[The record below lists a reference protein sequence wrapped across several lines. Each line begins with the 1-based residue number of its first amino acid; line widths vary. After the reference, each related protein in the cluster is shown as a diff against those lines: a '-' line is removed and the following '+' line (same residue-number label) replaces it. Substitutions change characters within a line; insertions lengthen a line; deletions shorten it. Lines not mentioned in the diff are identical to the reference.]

1 MVRYPKDYS
10 PIMEYYSQIKGGK
23 VTVSRKV
30 QRIYQKLTEDL
41 SGSTGADGTMYH
53 YSPSRANHILE
64 FAENYCRHSK
74 GKLGGQL
81 VVLELWEKAMLA
93 AMFGFIDDE
102 GRRRYREVVLI
113 VAKKNGK
120 SLISSI
126 VGLYLQVGD
135 GEPGAEVYAVATK
148 KDQAKIIWGEAKRM
162 VNKSPELRKL
172 IKPLVGEMDC
182 AVNES
187 VFKPLAS
194 DTDTLDGL
202 NVHGALMDEVH
213 QWRDGM
219 ALYNIIADGTTARE
233 QPMTLITTT
242 AGVVREDIY
251 DNKYEYAAKVIIGYD
266 DPDAGI
272 VDDHFLPFIYELD
285 AREEWED
292 ERCWPKANPGLGTI
306 KNIRQLR
313 DKKTDDLQLK
323 VERAKQNPNDLSG
336 VLCKEFNIRETS
348 GGSWLSFDDINNE
361 TLFDVAELRPR
372 YGVGGAD
379 LSSTDDLTAACVIFM
394 LPECSDIYV
403 IPMFWIPADLVE
415 RHINEDKVRYDIWID
430 KGWVRTCPGNRI
442 NPDAV
447 REWFLEVQSEYDIYL
462 NLVGYDSWSAELWVN
477 EMKRSFGDST
487 MRPVIQGKKT
497 LSNPM
502 KMLAKDLQAHKII
515 YNNNGVLK
523 WCMANTCVDE
533 DRNGNIQPI
542 KSRKPTQ
549 RIDGL
554 AALLDAYTVLQ
565 DNLNDYLS
573 VI

>member
-1 MVRYPKDYS
+1 MVKYPKDYS
-10 PIMEYYSQIKGGK
+10 PIMEYYSRIKDGK
-23 VTVSRKV
+23 VTVSKKI
-30 QRIYQKLTEDL
+30 QRIYQRLAEDL
-41 SGSTGADGTMYH
+41 SGTTGADGTVYH

-313 DKKTDDLQLK
+313 DKVRKAQQSPDLQRNL
-323 VERAKQNPNDLSG
+323 
-336 VLCKEFNIRETS
+336 LCKEFNIRETS

-361 TLFDVAELRPR
+361 TAFDVAELRPR

-394 LPECSDIYV
+394 LPDCSDIYV

>member
-1 MVRYPKDYS
+1 MVKYPEDYS
-10 PIMEYYSQIKGGK
+10 PILEYYERIKSGAE
-23 VTVSRKV
+23 VVSRKIARV
-30 QRIYQKLTEDL
+30 YRKLAEDL
-41 SGSTGADGTMYH
+41 NGSVGADGTVYH
-53 YSPSRANHILE
+53 YSHSRANHILE

-102 GRRRYREVVLI
+102 GRRKYREIILI

-120 SLISSI
+120 SLIGSI

-162 VNKSPELRKL
+162 VNKTPELRRI

-182 AVNES
+182 AANES

-213 QWRDGM
+213 QWRDGV
-219 ALYNIIADGTTARE
+219 ALYDIIADGTTARE
-233 QPMTLITTT
+233 QPMVLITST

-251 DNKYEYAAKVIIGYD
+251 DNKYEYAEKVILGYD

-285 AREEWED
+285 SREEWEK
-292 ERCWPKANPGLGTI
+292 EECWKKANPGLGTI

-313 DKKTDDLQLK
+313 DK
-323 VERAKQNPNDLSG
+323 VARAKQEPSLQRNL
-336 VLCKEFNIRETS
+336 LCKEFNIRETA
-348 GGSWLSFDDINNE
+348 GGSWLSFDDLNNE
-361 TLFDVAELRPR
+361 TLFDVRELKPR

-394 LPECSDIYV
+394 LPESPEIYV
-403 IPMFWIPADLVE
+403 IPMFWIPENSVE
-415 RHINEDKVRYDIWID
+415 RHIRTDHIRYDIWIE
-430 KGWVRTCPGNRI
+430 KGWVRTCPGNKI
-442 NPDAV
+442 NPDV
-447 REWFLEVQSEYDIYL
+447 VWEWFVEIQNEYDIYL
-462 NLVGYDSWSAELWVN
+462 FNVGYDSWSAEMWASK
-477 EMKRSFGDST
+477 MKQTFGDST

-502 KMLAKDLQAHKII
+502 KMLAKDFEAHRII
-515 YNNNGVLK
+515 YNNNGLLK
-523 WCMANTCVDE
+523 WCIANTSVDE
-533 DRNGNIQPI
+533 DKNGNIQPI
-542 KSRKPTQ
+542 KNRRPTQ

-565 DNLNDYLS
+565 DNLDDYLS

>member
-1 MVRYPKDYS
+1 
-10 PIMEYYSQIKGGK
+10 MEYYSQIKDGK

-313 DKKTDDLQLK
+313 DKVRKAQQSPDLQRNL
-323 VERAKQNPNDLSG
+323 
-336 VLCKEFNIRETS
+336 LCKEFNIRETS

-430 KGWVRTCPGNRI
+430 KCWVRTCPGNRI

>member
-10 PIMEYYSQIKGGK
+10 PIMEYYSQIKDGK

-30 QRIYQKLTEDL
+30 QRIYQKLAEDL

-313 DKKTDDLQLK
+313 DKVRKAQQSPDLQRNL
-323 VERAKQNPNDLSG
+323 
-336 VLCKEFNIRETS
+336 LCKEFNIRETS

-361 TLFDVAELRPR
+361 TTFDVTELRPR

>member
-1 MVRYPKDYS
+1 MFLVKYPEDYS
-10 PIMEYYSQIKGGK
+10 PILEYYERIKSGAE
-23 VTVSRKV
+23 VVSRKIARV
-30 QRIYQKLTEDL
+30 YRKLAEDL
-41 SGSTGADGTMYH
+41 SGSVGADGTVYH
-53 YSPSRANHILE
+53 YSHSRANHILE

-102 GRRRYREVVLI
+102 GRRKYREIILI

-120 SLISSI
+120 SLIGSI

-162 VNKSPELRKL
+162 VNKSPELRRI

-182 AVNES
+182 AANES

-213 QWRDGM
+213 QWRDGV
-219 ALYNIIADGTTARE
+219 ALYDIIADGTTARE
-233 QPMTLITTT
+233 QPMVLITST

-251 DNKYEYAAKVIIGYD
+251 DNKYEYAEKVILGYD

-285 AREEWED
+285 SREEWEN
-292 ERCWPKANPGLGTI
+292 EECWKKANPGLGTI

-313 DKKTDDLQLK
+313 DK
-323 VERAKQNPNDLSG
+323 VARAKQEPSLQRNL
-336 VLCKEFNIRETS
+336 LCKEFNIRETA
-348 GGSWLSFDDINNE
+348 GGSWLSFDDLNNE
-361 TLFDVAELRPR
+361 TLFDVRELKPR

-394 LPECSDIYV
+394 LPESPEIYV
-403 IPMFWIPADLVE
+403 IPMFWIPENSVE
-415 RHINEDKVRYDIWID
+415 RHIRTDKIRYDIWIE
-430 KGWVRTCPGNRI
+430 KGWVRTCPGNKI
-442 NPDAV
+442 NPDV
-447 REWFLEVQSEYDIYL
+447 VWEWFVEIQEEYDIYL
-462 NLVGYDSWSAELWVN
+462 NIVGYDSWSAEMWAN
-477 EMKRSFGDST
+477 KMKQTFGEKT
-487 MRPVIQGKKT
+487 MHPVIQGKKT

-502 KMLAKDLQAHKII
+502 KMLAKDFEAHRII
-515 YNNNGVLK
+515 YNNNGLLK
-523 WCMANTCVDE
+523 WCIANTSVDE
-533 DRNGNIQPI
+533 DKNGNIQPI
-542 KSRKPTQ
+542 KNRRPTQ

-565 DNLNDYLS
+565 DNLDDYLS

>member
-10 PIMEYYSQIKGGK
+10 PIMEYYSQIKDGK

-30 QRIYQKLTEDL
+30 QRIYQKLAEDL

-313 DKKTDDLQLK
+313 DKVRKAQQSPDLQRNL
-323 VERAKQNPNDLSG
+323 
-336 VLCKEFNIRETS
+336 LCKEFNIRETS

-394 LPECSDIYV
+394 LPEYSDIYV

>member
-1 MVRYPKDYS
+1 
-10 PIMEYYSQIKGGK
+10 MEYYSQIKDGK

-30 QRIYQKLTEDL
+30 QRIYQKLAEDL

-313 DKKTDDLQLK
+313 DKVRKAQQSPDLQRNL
-323 VERAKQNPNDLSG
+323 
-336 VLCKEFNIRETS
+336 LCKEFNIRETS

-361 TLFDVAELRPR
+361 TTFDVTELRPR

-403 IPMFWIPADLVE
+403 ILMFWIPADLVE

>member
-1 MVRYPKDYS
+1 MVKYPEDYS
-10 PIMEYYSQIKGGK
+10 PILEYYERIKNGDE
-23 VTVSRKV
+23 VVSRKV
-30 QRIYQKLTEDL
+30 ARVYRKLVEDL
-41 SGSTGADGTMYH
+41 NGSVGADGTVYH
-53 YSPSRANHILE
+53 YSHSRANHILE

-102 GRRRYREVVLI
+102 GRRKYREIILI

-120 SLISSI
+120 SLIGSI

-162 VNKSPELRKL
+162 VNKSPELRRI

-182 AVNES
+182 AANES

-213 QWRDGM
+213 QWRDGV
-219 ALYNIIADGTTARE
+219 ALYDIIADGTTARE
-233 QPMTLITTT
+233 QPMVLITST

-251 DNKYEYAAKVIIGYD
+251 DNKYEYAEKVILGYD

-285 AREEWED
+285 SRDEWEK
-292 ERCWPKANPGLGTI
+292 EECWKKANPGLGTI

-313 DKKTDDLQLK
+313 DK
-323 VERAKQNPNDLSG
+323 VARAKQEPSLQRNL
-336 VLCKEFNIRETS
+336 LCKEFNIRETA
-348 GGSWLSFDDINNE
+348 GGSWLSFDDLNNE
-361 TLFDVAELRPR
+361 TLFDVRELKPR

-394 LPECSDIYV
+394 LPGCSDIYV
-403 IPMFWIPADLVE
+403 IPMFWIPENSVE
-415 RHINEDKVRYDIWID
+415 RHIRTDHIRYDIWIE
-430 KGWVRTCPGNRI
+430 KGWVRTCPGNKI
-442 NPDAV
+442 NPDV
-447 REWFLEVQSEYDIYL
+447 VWEWFVEIQEEYDIYL
-462 NLVGYDSWSAELWVN
+462 NIVGYDSWSAEMWAN
-477 EMKRSFGDST
+477 KMKQTFGEKT
-487 MRPVIQGKKT
+487 MHPVIQGKKT

-502 KMLAKDLQAHKII
+502 KMLAKDFEAHRII
-515 YNNNGVLK
+515 YNNNGLLK
-523 WCMANTCVDE
+523 WCIANTSVDE
-533 DRNGNIQPI
+533 DKNGNIQPI
-542 KSRKPTQ
+542 KNRRPTQ

-565 DNLNDYLS
+565 DNLDDYLS

>member
-10 PIMEYYSQIKGGK
+10 PIMEYYNQIRDGK
-23 VTVSRKV
+23 VIVSKKI
-30 QRIYQKLTEDL
+30 QRIYQKLAEDL

-93 AMFGFIDDE
+93 AMFGFIDGE

-182 AVNES
+182 AANES

-219 ALYNIIADGTTARE
+219 ALYDIIADGTTARE

-313 DKKTDDLQLK
+313 DKVRKAQQSPDLQRNL
-323 VERAKQNPNDLSG
+323 
-336 VLCKEFNIRETS
+336 LCKEFNIRETS

-361 TLFDVAELRPR
+361 TAFDVAELRPR

-394 LPECSDIYV
+394 LPDCSDIYV

-442 NPDAV
+442 NPDVV
-447 REWFLEVQSEYDIYL
+447 REWFLEVQSKYDIYL

>member
-1 MVRYPKDYS
+1 MVKYPKNYN
-10 PIMEYYSQIKGGK
+10 PILEYYERVKSG
-23 VTVSRKV
+23 VEVVSRKIARV
-30 QRIYQKLTEDL
+30 YRKLAEDL
-41 SGSTGADGTMYH
+41 DGSVGADGTVYH
-53 YSPSRANHILE
+53 YSHSRANHILE

-102 GRRRYREVVLI
+102 GRRRYREIILI

-120 SLISSI
+120 SLIGSI

-162 VNKSPELRKL
+162 VNKSPELRRI

-182 AVNES
+182 AANES

-213 QWRDGM
+213 QWRDGV
-219 ALYNIIADGTTARE
+219 ALYDIIADGTTARE
-233 QPMTLITTT
+233 QPMVLITST

-251 DNKYEYAAKVIIGYD
+251 DNKYEYAEKVILGYD

-285 AREEWED
+285 SREEWEK
-292 ERCWPKANPGLGTI
+292 EECWKKANPGLGTI

-313 DKKTDDLQLK
+313 DK
-323 VERAKQNPNDLSG
+323 VARAKQEPSLQRNL
-336 VLCKEFNIRETS
+336 LCKEFNIRETA
-348 GGSWLSFDDINNE
+348 GGSWLSFDDLNNE
-361 TLFDVAELRPR
+361 TLFDVRELKPR

-394 LPECSDIYV
+394 LPESPDIYV
-403 IPMFWIPADLVE
+403 IPMFWIPENSVE
-415 RHINEDKVRYDIWID
+415 RHIRTDKIRYDIWIE
-430 KGWVRTCPGNRI
+430 KGWVRTCPGNKI
-442 NPDAV
+442 NPDV
-447 REWFLEVQSEYDIYL
+447 VWEWFVEVQDEYDIYL
-462 NLVGYDSWSAELWVN
+462 NIVGYDSWSAEMWAN
-477 EMKRSFGDST
+477 KMKQTFGDKT

-502 KMLAKDLQAHKII
+502 KMLAKDFEAHRII
-515 YNNNGVLK
+515 YNNNGLLK
-523 WCMANTCVDE
+523 WCIANTSVDE
-533 DRNGNIQPI
+533 DKNGNIQPI
-542 KSRKPTQ
+542 KNRRPTQ

-565 DNLNDYLS
+565 DNLDDYLS

>member
-1 MVRYPKDYS
+1 MFLVKYPEDYS
-10 PIMEYYSQIKGGK
+10 PILEYYERIKSGDE
-23 VTVSRKV
+23 VVSRKIARV
-30 QRIYQKLTEDL
+30 YRKLVEDL
-41 SGSTGADGTMYH
+41 NGSVGADGTVYH
-53 YSPSRANHILE
+53 YSHSRANHILE

-102 GRRRYREVVLI
+102 GRRRYREIILI

-120 SLISSI
+120 SLIGSI

-162 VNKSPELRKL
+162 VNKSPELRRI

-182 AVNES
+182 AANES

-213 QWRDGM
+213 QWRDGV
-219 ALYNIIADGTTARE
+219 ALYDIIADGTTARE
-233 QPMTLITTT
+233 QPMVLITST

-251 DNKYEYAAKVIIGYD
+251 DNKYEYAEKVILGYD

-285 AREEWED
+285 SRDEWEK
-292 ERCWPKANPGLGTI
+292 EECWKKANPGLGTI

-313 DKKTDDLQLK
+313 DK
-323 VERAKQNPNDLSG
+323 VARAKQEPSLQRNL
-336 VLCKEFNIRETS
+336 LCKEFNIRETA
-348 GGSWLSFDDINNE
+348 GGSWLSFDDLNNE
-361 TLFDVAELRPR
+361 TLFDVRELKPR

-394 LPECSDIYV
+394 LPGFPEIYV
-403 IPMFWIPADLVE
+403 IPMFWIPENSVE
-415 RHINEDKVRYDIWID
+415 RHIRTDKIRYDIWIE
-430 KGWVRTCPGNRI
+430 KGWVRTCPGNKI
-442 NPDAV
+442 NPDV
-447 REWFLEVQSEYDIYL
+447 VWEWFVEIQEEYDIYL
-462 NLVGYDSWSAELWVN
+462 NIVGYDSWSAEMWAN
-477 EMKRSFGDST
+477 KMKQTFGEKT
-487 MRPVIQGKKT
+487 MHPVIQGKKT

-502 KMLAKDLQAHKII
+502 KMLAKDFEAHRII
-515 YNNNGVLK
+515 YNNNGLLK
-523 WCMANTCVDE
+523 WCIANTSVDE
-533 DRNGNIQPI
+533 DKNGNIQPI
-542 KSRKPTQ
+542 KNRRATQ

-565 DNLNDYLS
+565 DNLDDYLS

>member
-1 MVRYPKDYS
+1 MVKYPEEYS
-10 PIMEYYSQIKGGK
+10 PILEYYERIKSGDE
-23 VTVSRKV
+23 VVSRKIARV
-30 QRIYQKLTEDL
+30 YRKLAEDL
-41 SGSTGADGTMYH
+41 DGSVGADGTVYH
-53 YSPSRANHILE
+53 YSHSRANHILE

-102 GRRRYREVVLI
+102 GRRRYREIILI

-120 SLISSI
+120 SLIGSI

-162 VNKSPELRKL
+162 VNKSPELRRI

-182 AVNES
+182 AANES

-213 QWRDGM
+213 QWRDGV
-219 ALYNIIADGTTARE
+219 ALYDIIADGTTARE
-233 QPMTLITTT
+233 QPMVLITST

-251 DNKYEYAAKVIIGYD
+251 DNKYEYAEKVILGYD

-285 AREEWED
+285 SRDEWEK
-292 ERCWPKANPGLGTI
+292 EECWKKANPGLGTI

-313 DKKTDDLQLK
+313 DK
-323 VERAKQNPNDLSG
+323 VARAKQEPSLQRNL
-336 VLCKEFNIRETS
+336 LCKEFNIRETA
-348 GGSWLSFDDINNE
+348 GGSWLSFDDLNNE
-361 TLFDVAELRPR
+361 TLFDVRELKPR

-394 LPECSDIYV
+394 LPGCSNIYV
-403 IPMFWIPADLVE
+403 IPMFWIPENSVE
-415 RHINEDKVRYDIWID
+415 RHIRTDHIRYDIWIE
-430 KGWVRTCPGNRI
+430 KGWVRTCPGNKI
-442 NPDAV
+442 NPDV
-447 REWFLEVQSEYDIYL
+447 VWEWFVEIQEEYDIYL
-462 NLVGYDSWSAELWVN
+462 NIVGYDSWSAEMWAN
-477 EMKRSFGDST
+477 KMKQTFGEKT
-487 MRPVIQGKKT
+487 MHPVIQGKKT

-502 KMLAKDLQAHKII
+502 KMLAKDFEAHRII
-515 YNNNGVLK
+515 YNNNGLLK
-523 WCMANTCVDE
+523 WCIANTSVDE
-533 DRNGNIQPI
+533 DKNGNIQPI
-542 KSRKPTQ
+542 KSRRATQ

-565 DNLNDYLS
+565 DNLDDYLS

>member
-10 PIMEYYSQIKGGK
+10 PIMEYYSQIKDGK

-30 QRIYQKLTEDL
+30 QRIYQKLAEDL
-41 SGSTGADGTMYH
+41 SGSAGADGTMYH

-313 DKKTDDLQLK
+313 DKVRKAQQSPDLQRNL
-323 VERAKQNPNDLSG
+323 
-336 VLCKEFNIRETS
+336 LCKEFNIRETS

-379 LSSTDDLTAACVIFM
+379 ISSTDDLTAACVIFM

>member
-1 MVRYPKDYS
+1 
-10 PIMEYYSQIKGGK
+10 MEYYSQIKGGK

-30 QRIYQKLTEDL
+30 QRIYQKLAEDL

-313 DKKTDDLQLK
+313 DKVRKAQQSPDLQRNL
-323 VERAKQNPNDLSG
+323 
-336 VLCKEFNIRETS
+336 LCKEFNIRETS

-361 TLFDVAELRPR
+361 TLFNVAELRPR

>member
-1 MVRYPKDYS
+1 MVKYPEDYS
-10 PIMEYYSQIKGGK
+10 PILEYYERIKSGDE
-23 VTVSRKV
+23 VVSRKIARV
-30 QRIYQKLTEDL
+30 YRKLAEDL
-41 SGSTGADGTMYH
+41 NGSVGADGTVYH
-53 YSPSRANHILE
+53 YSHSRANHILE

-102 GRRRYREVVLI
+102 GRRKYREIILI

-120 SLISSI
+120 SLIGSI

-162 VNKSPELRKL
+162 VNKSPELRRI

-182 AVNES
+182 AANES

-213 QWRDGM
+213 QWRDGV
-219 ALYNIIADGTTARE
+219 ALYDIIADGTTARE
-233 QPMTLITTT
+233 QPMVLITST

-251 DNKYEYAAKVIIGYD
+251 DNKYEYAEKVILGYD

-285 AREEWED
+285 SREEWEK
-292 ERCWPKANPGLGTI
+292 EECWKKANPGLGTI

-313 DKKTDDLQLK
+313 DK
-323 VERAKQNPNDLSG
+323 VARAKQEPSLQRNL
-336 VLCKEFNIRETS
+336 LCKEFNIRETA
-348 GGSWLSFDDINNE
+348 GGSWLSFDDLNNE
-361 TLFDVAELRPR
+361 TLFDVRELKPR

-394 LPECSDIYV
+394 LPGFPEIYV
-403 IPMFWIPADLVE
+403 IPMFWIPENSVE
-415 RHINEDKVRYDIWID
+415 RHIRTDKIRYDIWIE
-430 KGWVRTCPGNRI
+430 KGWVRTCPGNKI
-442 NPDAV
+442 NPDV
-447 REWFLEVQSEYDIYL
+447 VWEWFVEIQEEYDIYL
-462 NLVGYDSWSAELWVN
+462 NIVGYDSWSAEMWAN
-477 EMKRSFGDST
+477 KMKQTFGEKT
-487 MRPVIQGKKT
+487 MHPVIQGKKT

-502 KMLAKDLQAHKII
+502 KMLAKDFEAHRII
-515 YNNNGVLK
+515 YNNNGLLK
-523 WCMANTCVDE
+523 WCIANTSVDE
-533 DRNGNIQPI
+533 DKNGNIQPI
-542 KSRKPTQ
+542 KNRRATQ

-565 DNLNDYLS
+565 DNLDDYLS

>member
-1 MVRYPKDYS
+1 MVKYPEDYS
-10 PIMEYYSQIKGGK
+10 PILEYYERIKSGAE
-23 VTVSRKV
+23 VVSRKIARV
-30 QRIYQKLTEDL
+30 YRKLAEDL
-41 SGSTGADGTMYH
+41 NGSVGADGTVYH
-53 YSPSRANHILE
+53 YSHSRANHILE

-102 GRRRYREVVLI
+102 GRRRYREIILI

-120 SLISSI
+120 SLIGSI

-162 VNKSPELRKL
+162 VNKSPELRRI

-182 AVNES
+182 AANES

-213 QWRDGM
+213 QWRDGV
-219 ALYNIIADGTTARE
+219 ALYDIIADGTTARE
-233 QPMTLITTT
+233 QPMVLITST

-251 DNKYEYAAKVIIGYD
+251 DNKYEYAEKVILGYD

-285 AREEWED
+285 SREEWEK
-292 ERCWPKANPGLGTI
+292 EECWKKANPGLGTI

-313 DKKTDDLQLK
+313 DK
-323 VERAKQNPNDLSG
+323 VARAKQEPSLQRNL
-336 VLCKEFNIRETS
+336 LCKEFNIRETA
-348 GGSWLSFDDINNE
+348 GGSWLSFDDLNNE
-361 TLFDVAELRPR
+361 TLFDVRELKPR

-394 LPECSDIYV
+394 LPGCSDIYV
-403 IPMFWIPADLVE
+403 IPMFWIPENSVE
-415 RHINEDKVRYDIWID
+415 RHIRTDKIRYDIWIE
-430 KGWVRTCPGNRI
+430 KGWVRTCPGNKI
-442 NPDAV
+442 NPDV
-447 REWFLEVQSEYDIYL
+447 VWEWFVEIQEEYDIYL
-462 NLVGYDSWSAELWVN
+462 NVVGYDSWSAEMWAN
-477 EMKRSFGDST
+477 KMKQTFGDKT
-487 MRPVIQGKKT
+487 MHPVIQGKKT

-502 KMLAKDLQAHKII
+502 KMLAKDFEAHRII
-515 YNNNGVLK
+515 YNNNGLLK
-523 WCMANTCVDE
+523 WCIANTSVDE
-533 DRNGNIQPI
+533 DKNGNIQPI
-542 KSRKPTQ
+542 KNRRPTQ

-565 DNLNDYLS
+565 DNLDEYLS

>member
-1 MVRYPKDYS
+1 MVKYPEDYS
-10 PIMEYYSQIKGGK
+10 PILEYYEGIKSGAE
-23 VTVSRKV
+23 VVSRKIARV
-30 QRIYQKLTEDL
+30 YRKLAEDL
-41 SGSTGADGTMYH
+41 NGSVGADGTVYH
-53 YSPSRANHILE
+53 YSHSRANHILE

-102 GRRRYREVVLI
+102 GRRRYREIILI

-120 SLISSI
+120 SLIGSI

-162 VNKSPELRKL
+162 VNKSPELRRI

-182 AVNES
+182 AANES

-213 QWRDGM
+213 QWRDGV
-219 ALYNIIADGTTARE
+219 ALYDIIADGTTARE
-233 QPMTLITTT
+233 QPMVLITST

-251 DNKYEYAAKVIIGYD
+251 DNKYEYAEKVILGYD

-285 AREEWED
+285 SREEWEK
-292 ERCWPKANPGLGTI
+292 EECWKKANPGLGTI

-313 DKKTDDLQLK
+313 DK
-323 VERAKQNPNDLSG
+323 VARAKQEPSLQRNL
-336 VLCKEFNIRETS
+336 LCKEFNIRETA
-348 GGSWLSFDDINNE
+348 GGSWLSFDDLNNE
-361 TLFDVAELRPR
+361 TLFDVRELKPR

-394 LPECSDIYV
+394 LPGCSDIYV
-403 IPMFWIPADLVE
+403 IPMFWIPENSVE
-415 RHINEDKVRYDIWID
+415 RHIRTDKIRYDIWIE
-430 KGWVRTCPGNRI
+430 KGWVRTCPGNKI
-442 NPDAV
+442 NPDV
-447 REWFLEVQSEYDIYL
+447 VWEWFVEIQEEYDIYL
-462 NLVGYDSWSAELWVN
+462 NIVGYDSWSAEMWAN
-477 EMKRSFGDST
+477 KMKQTFGEKT
-487 MRPVIQGKKT
+487 MHPVIQGKKT

-502 KMLAKDLQAHKII
+502 KMLAKDFEAHRII
-515 YNNNGVLK
+515 YNNNGLLK
-523 WCMANTCVDE
+523 WCIANTSVDE
-533 DRNGNIQPI
+533 DKNGNIQPI
-542 KSRKPTQ
+542 KNRRPTQ

-565 DNLNDYLS
+565 DNLDEYLS

>member
-10 PIMEYYSQIKGGK
+10 PIMEYYSQIKDGK

-30 QRIYQKLTEDL
+30 QRIYQKLAEDL

-251 DNKYEYAAKVIIGYD
+251 DNKYEYAAKVIISYD

-313 DKKTDDLQLK
+313 DKVRKAQQSPDLQRNL
-323 VERAKQNPNDLSG
+323 
-336 VLCKEFNIRETS
+336 LCKEFNIRETS

>member
-1 MVRYPKDYS
+1 MVKYPEDYS
-10 PIMEYYSQIKGGK
+10 PILEYYERIKSGDE
-23 VTVSRKV
+23 VVSRKIARV
-30 QRIYQKLTEDL
+30 YRKLAEDL
-41 SGSTGADGTMYH
+41 NGSVGADGTVYH
-53 YSPSRANHILE
+53 YSHSRANHILE

-102 GRRRYREVVLI
+102 GRRRYREIILI

-120 SLISSI
+120 SLIGSI

-162 VNKSPELRKL
+162 VNKSPELRRI

-182 AVNES
+182 AANES

-213 QWRDGM
+213 QWRDGV
-219 ALYNIIADGTTARE
+219 ALYDIIADGTTARE
-233 QPMTLITTT
+233 QPMVLITST

-251 DNKYEYAAKVIIGYD
+251 DNKYEYAEKVILGYD

-285 AREEWED
+285 SRDEWEK
-292 ERCWPKANPGLGTI
+292 EECWKKANPGLGTI

-313 DKKTDDLQLK
+313 DK
-323 VERAKQNPNDLSG
+323 VARAKQEPSLQRNL
-336 VLCKEFNIRETS
+336 LCKEFNIRETA
-348 GGSWLSFDDINNE
+348 GGSWLSFDDLNNE
-361 TLFDVAELRPR
+361 TLFDVRELKPR

-394 LPECSDIYV
+394 LPGCSNIYV
-403 IPMFWIPADLVE
+403 IPMFWIPENSVE
-415 RHINEDKVRYDIWID
+415 RHIRTDHIRYDIWIE
-430 KGWVRTCPGNRI
+430 KGWVRTCPGNKI
-442 NPDAV
+442 NPDV
-447 REWFLEVQSEYDIYL
+447 VWEWFVEIQEEYDIYL
-462 NLVGYDSWSAELWVN
+462 NIVGYDSWSAEMWAN
-477 EMKRSFGDST
+477 KMKQTFGEKT
-487 MRPVIQGKKT
+487 MHPVIQGKKT

-502 KMLAKDLQAHKII
+502 KMLAKDFEAHRII
-515 YNNNGVLK
+515 YNNNGLLK
-523 WCMANTCVDE
+523 WCIANTSVDE
-533 DRNGNIQPI
+533 DKNGNIQPI
-542 KSRKPTQ
+542 KSRRATQ

-565 DNLNDYLS
+565 DNLDDYLS

>member
-1 MVRYPKDYS
+1 MVKYPEDYS
-10 PIMEYYSQIKGGK
+10 PILEYYERIKSGDE
-23 VTVSRKV
+23 VVSRKIARV
-30 QRIYQKLTEDL
+30 YRKLAEDL
-41 SGSTGADGTMYH
+41 SGSAGADGTVYH
-53 YSPSRANHILE
+53 YSHSRANHILE

-93 AMFGFIDDE
+93 AMFGFIDNE
-102 GRRRYREVVLI
+102 GRRRYREIILI

-120 SLISSI
+120 SLIGSI

-162 VNKSPELRKL
+162 VNKSPELRRI

-182 AVNES
+182 AANES

-213 QWRDGM
+213 QWRDGV
-219 ALYNIIADGTTARE
+219 ALYDIIADGTTARE
-233 QPMTLITTT
+233 QPMVLITST

-251 DNKYEYAAKVIIGYD
+251 DNKYEYAEKVILGYD

-285 AREEWED
+285 SREEWEK
-292 ERCWPKANPGLGTI
+292 EECWKKANPGLGTI

-313 DKKTDDLQLK
+313 DK
-323 VERAKQNPNDLSG
+323 VARAKQEPSLQRNL
-336 VLCKEFNIRETS
+336 LCKEFNIRETA
-348 GGSWLSFDDINNE
+348 GGSWLSFDDLNNE
-361 TLFDVAELRPR
+361 TLFDVRELKPR

-394 LPECSDIYV
+394 LPESPEIYV
-403 IPMFWIPADLVE
+403 IPMFWIPENSVE
-415 RHINEDKVRYDIWID
+415 RHIRTDKIRYDIWIE
-430 KGWVRTCPGNRI
+430 KGWVRTCPGNKI
-442 NPDAV
+442 NPDV
-447 REWFLEVQSEYDIYL
+447 VWEWFVEIQEEYDIYL
-462 NLVGYDSWSAELWVN
+462 NIVGYDSWSAEMWAN
-477 EMKRSFGDST
+477 KMKQTFGEKT
-487 MRPVIQGKKT
+487 MHPVIQGKKT

-502 KMLAKDLQAHKII
+502 KMLAKDFEAHRII
-515 YNNNGVLK
+515 YNNNGLLK
-523 WCMANTCVDE
+523 WCIANTSVDE
-533 DRNGNIQPI
+533 DKNGNIQPI
-542 KSRKPTQ
+542 KNRRPTQ

-565 DNLNDYLS
+565 DNLDDYLS

>member
-1 MVRYPKDYS
+1 MIKYPEAYN
-10 PIMEYYSQIKGGK
+10 PILEYYERIKGGAE
-23 VTVSRKV
+23 VVSRKV
-30 QRIYQKLTEDL
+30 ARVYRKLAEDIG
-41 SGSTGADGTMYH
+41 GSVGAAGTVDH
-53 YSPSRANHILE
+53 YSHSRANHVLE

-102 GRRRYREVVLI
+102 GRRRYREIILI

-120 SLISSI
+120 SLIGSI

-162 VNKSPELRKL
+162 VNKSPELRRI

-182 AVNES
+182 AANES

-213 QWRDGM
+213 QWRDGV
-219 ALYNIIADGTTARE
+219 ALYDIIADGTTARE
-233 QPMTLITTT
+233 QPMVLITST

-251 DNKYEYAAKVIIGYD
+251 DRKYEYAEKVILGYD

-285 AREEWED
+285 SREEWEI
-292 ERCWPKANPGLGTI
+292 ESCWKKANPGLGTI

-313 DKKTDDLQLK
+313 DKVAK
-323 VERAKQNPNDLSG
+323 AKQEPSLQRNL
-336 VLCKEFNIRETS
+336 LCKEFNIRETA
-348 GGSWLSFDDINNE
+348 GGSWLSFDDLNNE
-361 TLFDVAELRPR
+361 TLFDVRELKPR

-394 LPECSDIYV
+394 LPGCSDIYV
-403 IPMFWIPADLVE
+403 IPMFWIPENSVE
-415 RHINEDKVRYDIWID
+415 RHIRTDKIRYDIWIE
-430 KGWVRTCPGNRI
+430 KGWVRTCPGNKI
-442 NPDAV
+442 NPDV
-447 REWFLEVQSEYDIYL
+447 VWEWFVEIQNEYDIYL
-462 NLVGYDSWSAELWVN
+462 FDVGYDSWSAEMWASK
-477 EMKRSFGDST
+477 MKQTFGEKT
-487 MRPVIQGKKT
+487 MHPVIQGKKT

-502 KMLAKDLQAHKII
+502 KMLAKDFEAHRII
-515 YNNNGVLK
+515 YNNNGLLK
-523 WCMANTCVDE
+523 WCIANTSVDE
-533 DRNGNIQPI
+533 DKNGNIQPI
-542 KSRKPTQ
+542 KNRRPTQ

-565 DNLNDYLS
+565 DNLDEYLS

>member
-1 MVRYPKDYS
+1 MFLVKYPEDYS
-10 PIMEYYSQIKGGK
+10 PILEYYERIKSGDE
-23 VTVSRKV
+23 VVSRKIARV
-30 QRIYQKLTEDL
+30 YRKLAEDL
-41 SGSTGADGTMYH
+41 DGSVGADGTVYH
-53 YSPSRANHILE
+53 YSHSRANHILE

-102 GRRRYREVVLI
+102 GRRRYREIILI

-120 SLISSI
+120 SLIGSI

-135 GEPGAEVYAVATK
+135 SEPGAEVYAVATK

-162 VNKSPELRKL
+162 VNKSPELRRI

-182 AVNES
+182 AANES

-213 QWRDGM
+213 QWRDGV
-219 ALYNIIADGTTARE
+219 ALYDIIADGTTARE
-233 QPMTLITTT
+233 QPMVLITST

-251 DNKYEYAAKVIIGYD
+251 DNKYEYAEKVILGYD

-285 AREEWED
+285 SRDEWEK
-292 ERCWPKANPGLGTI
+292 EECWKKANPGLGTI

-313 DKKTDDLQLK
+313 DK
-323 VERAKQNPNDLSG
+323 VARAKQEPSLQRNL
-336 VLCKEFNIRETS
+336 LCKEFNIRETA
-348 GGSWLSFDDINNE
+348 GGSWLSFDDLNNE
-361 TLFDVAELRPR
+361 TLFDVRELKPR

-394 LPECSDIYV
+394 LPGCSDIYV
-403 IPMFWIPADLVE
+403 IPMFWIPENSVE
-415 RHINEDKVRYDIWID
+415 RHIRTDHIRYDIWIE
-430 KGWVRTCPGNRI
+430 KGWVRTCPGNKI
-442 NPDAV
+442 NPDV
-447 REWFLEVQSEYDIYL
+447 VWEWFVEIQEEYDIYL
-462 NLVGYDSWSAELWVN
+462 NIVGYDSWSAEMWAN
-477 EMKRSFGDST
+477 KMKHTFGDKT
-487 MRPVIQGKKT
+487 MHPVIQGKKT

-502 KMLAKDLQAHKII
+502 KMLAKDFEAHRII
-515 YNNNGVLK
+515 YNNNGLLK
-523 WCMANTCVDE
+523 WCIANTSVDE
-533 DRNGNIQPI
+533 DKNGNIQPI
-542 KSRKPTQ
+542 KNRRPTQ

-565 DNLNDYLS
+565 DNLDEYLS

>member
-1 MVRYPKDYS
+1 MIKYPEAYN
-10 PIMEYYSQIKGGK
+10 PILEYYERIKSGDE
-23 VTVSRKV
+23 VVSRKIARV
-30 QRIYQKLTEDL
+30 YRKLAEDIG
-41 SGSTGADGTMYH
+41 GSVGADGTVYH
-53 YSPSRANHILE
+53 YSHSRANHILE

-102 GRRRYREVVLI
+102 GRRRYREIILI

-120 SLISSI
+120 SLIGSI

-162 VNKSPELRKL
+162 VNKSPELRRI

-182 AVNES
+182 AANES

-213 QWRDGM
+213 QWRDGV
-219 ALYNIIADGTTARE
+219 ALYDIIADGTTARE
-233 QPMTLITTT
+233 QPMVLITST

-251 DNKYEYAAKVIIGYD
+251 DNKYEYAEKAILGYD

-285 AREEWED
+285 SREEWEK
-292 ERCWPKANPGLGTI
+292 EECWKKANPGLGTI

-313 DKKTDDLQLK
+313 DK
-323 VERAKQNPNDLSG
+323 VARAKQEPSLQRNL
-336 VLCKEFNIRETS
+336 LCKEFNIRETA
-348 GGSWLSFDDINNE
+348 GGSWLSFDDLNNE
-361 TLFDVAELRPR
+361 TLFDVRELKPR

-394 LPECSDIYV
+394 LPGCSDIYV
-403 IPMFWIPADLVE
+403 IPMFWIPENSVE
-415 RHINEDKVRYDIWID
+415 RHIRTDKIRYDIWIE
-430 KGWVRTCPGNRI
+430 KGWVRTCPGNKI
-442 NPDAV
+442 NPDV
-447 REWFLEVQSEYDIYL
+447 VWEWFVEIQNEYDIYL
-462 NLVGYDSWSAELWVN
+462 FNVGYDSWSAEMWASK
-477 EMKRSFGDST
+477 MKQTFGEKT
-487 MRPVIQGKKT
+487 MHPVIQGKKT

-502 KMLAKDLQAHKII
+502 KMLAKDFEAHRII
-515 YNNNGVLK
+515 YNNNGLLK
-523 WCMANTCVDE
+523 WCIANTSVDE
-533 DRNGNIQPI
+533 DKNGNIQPI
-542 KSRKPTQ
+542 KNRRPTQ

-565 DNLNDYLS
+565 DNLDDYLS

>member
-10 PIMEYYSQIKGGK
+10 PIMEYYSQIKDGK

-30 QRIYQKLTEDL
+30 QRIYQKLAEDL

-74 GKLGGQL
+74 GRLGGQL

-313 DKKTDDLQLK
+313 DKVRKAQQSPDLQRNL
-323 VERAKQNPNDLSG
+323 
-336 VLCKEFNIRETS
+336 LCKEFNIRETS

>member
-10 PIMEYYSQIKGGK
+10 PIMEYYSQIKDGK

-30 QRIYQKLTEDL
+30 QRIYQKLAEDL

-81 VVLELWEKAMLA
+81 IVLELWEKAMLA
-93 AMFGFIDDE
+93 AMFGFIDGE

-313 DKKTDDLQLK
+313 DKVRKAQQSPDLQRNL
-323 VERAKQNPNDLSG
+323 
-336 VLCKEFNIRETS
+336 LCKEFNIRETS

>member
-1 MVRYPKDYS
+1 MVKYPEDYS
-10 PIMEYYSQIKGGK
+10 PILEYYERIKSGDE
-23 VTVSRKV
+23 VVSRKV
-30 QRIYQKLTEDL
+30 ARVYRKLAEDL
-41 SGSTGADGTMYH
+41 NGSVGADGTVYH
-53 YSPSRANHILE
+53 YSHSRANHILE

-102 GRRRYREVVLI
+102 GRRKYREIILI

-120 SLISSI
+120 SLIGSI

-162 VNKSPELRKL
+162 VNKSPELRRI

-182 AVNES
+182 AANES

-213 QWRDGM
+213 QWRDGV
-219 ALYNIIADGTTARE
+219 ALYDIIADGTTARE
-233 QPMTLITTT
+233 QPMVLITST

-251 DNKYEYAAKVIIGYD
+251 DNKYEYAEKVILGYD

-285 AREEWED
+285 SRDEWEK
-292 ERCWPKANPGLGTI
+292 EECWKKANPGLGTI

-313 DKKTDDLQLK
+313 DK
-323 VERAKQNPNDLSG
+323 VARAKQEPSLQRNL
-336 VLCKEFNIRETS
+336 LCKEFNIRETA
-348 GGSWLSFDDINNE
+348 GGSWLSFDDLNNE
-361 TLFDVAELRPR
+361 TLFDVRELKPR

-394 LPECSDIYV
+394 LPGCSDIYV
-403 IPMFWIPADLVE
+403 IPMFWIPENSVE
-415 RHINEDKVRYDIWID
+415 RHIRTDHIRYDIWIE
-430 KGWVRTCPGNRI
+430 KGWVRTCPGNKI
-442 NPDAV
+442 NPDV
-447 REWFLEVQSEYDIYL
+447 VWEWFVEIQNEYDIYL
-462 NLVGYDSWSAELWVN
+462 NIVGYDSWSAEMWAN
-477 EMKRSFGDST
+477 KMKQTFGEKT
-487 MRPVIQGKKT
+487 MHPVIQGKKT

-502 KMLAKDLQAHKII
+502 KMLAKDFEAHRII
-515 YNNNGVLK
+515 YNNNGLLK
-523 WCMANTCVDE
+523 WCIANTSVDE
-533 DRNGNIQPI
+533 DKNGNIQPI
-542 KSRKPTQ
+542 KNRRATQ

-565 DNLNDYLS
+565 DNLDDYLS

>member
-1 MVRYPKDYS
+1 MVKYPKDYS
-10 PIMEYYSQIKGGK
+10 PIMEYYSRIKDGK
-23 VTVSRKV
+23 VTVSKKIR
-30 QRIYQKLTEDL
+30 RTYQKLAEDL
-41 SGSTGADGTMYH
+41 SGSTGADDTVYH

-182 AVNES
+182 AANES

-219 ALYNIIADGTTARE
+219 ALYDIIADGTTARE

-313 DKKTDDLQLK
+313 DKVRKAQQSPDLQRNL
-323 VERAKQNPNDLSG
+323 
-336 VLCKEFNIRETS
+336 LCKEFNIRETS

-361 TLFDVAELRPR
+361 TTFDVAELRPR

-394 LPECSDIYV
+394 LPDCSDIYV

>member
-1 MVRYPKDYS
+1 
-10 PIMEYYSQIKGGK
+10 MEYYSQIKDGK

-30 QRIYQKLTEDL
+30 QRIYQKLAEDL

-182 AVNES
+182 AANES

-219 ALYNIIADGTTARE
+219 ALYDIIADGTTARE

-313 DKKTDDLQLK
+313 DKVRKAQQSPDLQRNL
-323 VERAKQNPNDLSG
+323 
-336 VLCKEFNIRETS
+336 LCKEFNIRETS

-361 TLFDVAELRPR
+361 TAFDVAELRPR

-394 LPECSDIYV
+394 LPDCSDIYV

>member
-1 MVRYPKDYS
+1 MFLVKYPEDYS
-10 PIMEYYSQIKGGK
+10 PILEYYERIKSGDE
-23 VTVSRKV
+23 VVSRKIARV
-30 QRIYQKLTEDL
+30 YRKLAEDM
-41 SGSTGADGTMYH
+41 SGSVGADGTVYH
-53 YSPSRANHILE
+53 YSHSRANHILE

-102 GRRRYREVVLI
+102 GRRKYREVILI

-120 SLISSI
+120 SLIGSI

-135 GEPGAEVYAVATK
+135 SEPGAEVYAVATK

-162 VNKSPELRKL
+162 VNKSPELRRI

-182 AVNES
+182 AANES

-213 QWRDGM
+213 QWRDGV
-219 ALYNIIADGTTARE
+219 ALYDIIADGTTARE
-233 QPMTLITTT
+233 QPMVLITST

-251 DNKYEYAAKVIIGYD
+251 DNKYEYAEKVILGYD

-285 AREEWED
+285 SREEWEK
-292 ERCWPKANPGLGTI
+292 EECWKKANPGLGTI

-313 DKKTDDLQLK
+313 DK
-323 VERAKQNPNDLSG
+323 VARAKQEPSLQRNL
-336 VLCKEFNIRETS
+336 LCKEFNIRETA
-348 GGSWLSFDDINNE
+348 GGSWLSFDDLNNE
-361 TLFDVAELRPR
+361 TLFDVRELKPR

-394 LPECSDIYV
+394 LPGCPDIYV
-403 IPMFWIPADLVE
+403 IPMFWIPENSVE
-415 RHINEDKVRYDIWID
+415 RHIRTDKIRYDIWIE
-430 KGWVRTCPGNRI
+430 KGWVRTCPGNKI
-442 NPDAV
+442 NPDV
-447 REWFLEVQSEYDIYL
+447 VWEWFVEIQEEYDIYL
-462 NLVGYDSWSAELWVN
+462 NIVGYDSWSAEMWAN
-477 EMKRSFGDST
+477 KMKQTFGDST

-502 KMLAKDLQAHKII
+502 KMLAKDFEAHRII
-515 YNNNGVLK
+515 YNNNGLLK
-523 WCMANTCVDE
+523 WCIANTSVDE
-533 DRNGNIQPI
+533 DKNGNIQPI
-542 KSRKPTQ
+542 KSRTPTR

-565 DNLNDYLS
+565 DNLDEYLS

>member
-1 MVRYPKDYS
+1 
-10 PIMEYYSQIKGGK
+10 MEYYSQIKDGK

-30 QRIYQKLTEDL
+30 QRIYQKLAEDL

-81 VVLELWEKAMLA
+81 IVLELWEKAMLA

-313 DKKTDDLQLK
+313 DKVRKAQQSPDLQRNL
-323 VERAKQNPNDLSG
+323 
-336 VLCKEFNIRETS
+336 LCKEFNIRETS

-361 TLFDVAELRPR
+361 TAFDVTELRPR

>member
-10 PIMEYYSQIKGGK
+10 PIMEYYSQIKDGK

-30 QRIYQKLTEDL
+30 QRIYQKLAEDL

-313 DKKTDDLQLK
+313 DKVRKAQQSPDLQRNL
-323 VERAKQNPNDLSG
+323 
-336 VLCKEFNIRETS
+336 LCKEFNIRETS

-361 TLFDVAELRPR
+361 TAFDVTELRPR

>member
-1 MVRYPKDYS
+1 MVKYPEDYS
-10 PIMEYYSQIKGGK
+10 PILEYYERIKSGAE
-23 VTVSRKV
+23 VVSRKIARV
-30 QRIYQKLTEDL
+30 YRKLAEDL
-41 SGSTGADGTMYH
+41 SGSVGADGTVYH
-53 YSPSRANHILE
+53 YSHSRANHILE

-102 GRRRYREVVLI
+102 GRRKYREIILI

-120 SLISSI
+120 SLIGSI

-162 VNKSPELRKL
+162 VNKSPELRRI

-182 AVNES
+182 AANES

-213 QWRDGM
+213 QWRDGV
-219 ALYNIIADGTTARE
+219 ALYDIIADGTTARE
-233 QPMTLITTT
+233 QPMVLITST

-251 DNKYEYAAKVIIGYD
+251 DNKYEYAEKVILGYD

-285 AREEWED
+285 SREEWEN
-292 ERCWPKANPGLGTI
+292 EECWKKANPGLGTI

-313 DKKTDDLQLK
+313 DK
-323 VERAKQNPNDLSG
+323 VARAKQEPSLQRNL
-336 VLCKEFNIRETS
+336 LCKEFNIRETA
-348 GGSWLSFDDINNE
+348 GGSWLSFDDLNNE
-361 TLFDVAELRPR
+361 TLFDVRELKPR

-394 LPECSDIYV
+394 LPESPEIYV
-403 IPMFWIPADLVE
+403 IPMFWIPENSVE
-415 RHINEDKVRYDIWID
+415 RHIRTDKIRYDIWIE
-430 KGWVRTCPGNRI
+430 KGWVRTCPGNKI
-442 NPDAV
+442 NPDV
-447 REWFLEVQSEYDIYL
+447 VWEWFVEIQEEYDIYL
-462 NLVGYDSWSAELWVN
+462 NIVGYDSWSAEMWAN
-477 EMKRSFGDST
+477 KMKQTFGEKT
-487 MRPVIQGKKT
+487 MHPVIQGKKT

-502 KMLAKDLQAHKII
+502 KMLAKDFEAHRII
-515 YNNNGVLK
+515 YNNNGLLK
-523 WCMANTCVDE
+523 WCIANTSVDE
-533 DRNGNIQPI
+533 DKNGNIQPI
-542 KSRKPTQ
+542 KNRRPTQ

-565 DNLNDYLS
+565 DNLDDYLS

>member
-10 PIMEYYSQIKGGK
+10 PIMEYYSQIKDGK

-30 QRIYQKLTEDL
+30 QRIYQKLAEDL

-53 YSPSRANHILE
+53 YSPSRANHIIE

-172 IKPLVGEMDC
+172 VKPLVGEMDC

-313 DKKTDDLQLK
+313 DKVRKAQQSPDLQRNL
-323 VERAKQNPNDLSG
+323 
-336 VLCKEFNIRETS
+336 LCKEFNIRETS

>member
-1 MVRYPKDYS
+1 MFLVKYPEDYN
-10 PIMEYYSQIKGGK
+10 PILEYYERIKSGDE
-23 VTVSRKV
+23 VVSRKIARV
-30 QRIYQKLTEDL
+30 YRKLAEDL
-41 SGSTGADGTMYH
+41 NGSVGADGTVYH
-53 YSPSRANHILE
+53 YSHSRANHILE

-102 GRRRYREVVLI
+102 GRRRYREIILI

-120 SLISSI
+120 SLIGSI

-162 VNKSPELRKL
+162 VNKSPELRRI

-182 AVNES
+182 AANES

-213 QWRDGM
+213 QWRDGV
-219 ALYNIIADGTTARE
+219 ALYDIIADGTTARE
-233 QPMTLITTT
+233 QPMVLITST

-251 DNKYEYAAKVIIGYD
+251 DNKYEYAEKVILGYD

-285 AREEWED
+285 SREEWEK
-292 ERCWPKANPGLGTI
+292 EECWKKANPGLGTI

-313 DKKTDDLQLK
+313 DK
-323 VERAKQNPNDLSG
+323 VARAKQEPSLQRNL
-336 VLCKEFNIRETS
+336 LCKEFNIRETA
-348 GGSWLSFDDINNE
+348 GGSWLSFDDLNNE
-361 TLFDVAELRPR
+361 TLFDVRELKPR

-394 LPECSDIYV
+394 LPESPEIYV
-403 IPMFWIPADLVE
+403 IPMFWIPENSVE
-415 RHINEDKVRYDIWID
+415 RHIRTDKIRYDIWIE
-430 KGWVRTCPGNRI
+430 KGWVRTCPGNKI
-442 NPDAV
+442 NPDV
-447 REWFLEVQSEYDIYL
+447 VWEWFVEIQEEYDIYMF
-462 NLVGYDSWSAELWVN
+462 NVGYDSWSAEMWAN
-477 EMKRSFGDST
+477 KMKQTFGDKT
-487 MRPVIQGKKT
+487 MHPVIQGKKT

-502 KMLAKDLQAHKII
+502 KMLAKDFEAHRII
-515 YNNNGVLK
+515 YNNNGLLK
-523 WCMANTCVDE
+523 WCIANTSVDE
-533 DRNGNIQPI
+533 DKNGNIQPI
-542 KSRKPTQ
+542 KNRRPTQ

-565 DNLNDYLS
+565 DNLDDYLS

>member
-1 MVRYPKDYS
+1 MVKYPEDYS
-10 PIMEYYSQIKGGK
+10 PILEYYERIKSGDE
-23 VTVSRKV
+23 VVSRKIARV
-30 QRIYQKLTEDL
+30 YRKLAEDL
-41 SGSTGADGTMYH
+41 GGSVGADGTVYH
-53 YSPSRANHILE
+53 YSHSRANHILE

-102 GRRRYREVVLI
+102 GRRRYREIILI

-120 SLISSI
+120 SLIGSI

-162 VNKSPELRKL
+162 VNKSPELRRI

-182 AVNES
+182 AANES

-213 QWRDGM
+213 QWRDGV
-219 ALYNIIADGTTARE
+219 ALYDIIADGTTARE
-233 QPMTLITTT
+233 QPMVLITST

-251 DNKYEYAAKVIIGYD
+251 DNKYEYAEKVILGYD

-285 AREEWED
+285 SREEWEK
-292 ERCWPKANPGLGTI
+292 EECWKKANPGLGTI

-313 DKKTDDLQLK
+313 DK
-323 VERAKQNPNDLSG
+323 VARAKQEPSLQRNL
-336 VLCKEFNIRETS
+336 LCKEFNIRETA
-348 GGSWLSFDDINNE
+348 GGSWLSFDDLNNE
-361 TLFDVAELRPR
+361 TLFDVRELKPR

-394 LPECSDIYV
+394 LPGCSDIYV
-403 IPMFWIPADLVE
+403 IPMFWIPENSVE
-415 RHINEDKVRYDIWID
+415 RHIRTDKIRYDIWIE
-430 KGWVRTCPGNRI
+430 KGWVRTCPGNKI
-442 NPDAV
+442 NPDV
-447 REWFLEVQSEYDIYL
+447 VWEWFVEIQNEYDIYL
-462 NLVGYDSWSAELWVN
+462 NIVGYDSWSAEMWAN
-477 EMKRSFGDST
+477 KMKQTFGEKT
-487 MRPVIQGKKT
+487 MHPVIQGKKT

-502 KMLAKDLQAHKII
+502 KMLAKDFEAHRII
-515 YNNNGVLK
+515 YNNNGLLK
-523 WCMANTCVDE
+523 WCIANTSVDE
-533 DRNGNIQPI
+533 DKNGNIQPI
-542 KSRKPTQ
+542 KNRRPTQ

-565 DNLNDYLS
+565 DNLDDYLS

>member
-1 MVRYPKDYS
+1 MVKYPEDYS
-10 PIMEYYSQIKGGK
+10 PILEYYERIKSGDE
-23 VTVSRKV
+23 VVSRKIARV
-30 QRIYQKLTEDL
+30 YRKLAEDL
-41 SGSTGADGTMYH
+41 DGSVGADGTVYH
-53 YSPSRANHILE
+53 YSHSRANHILE

-102 GRRRYREVVLI
+102 GRRRYREIILI

-120 SLISSI
+120 SLIGSI

-162 VNKSPELRKL
+162 VNKSPELRRI

-182 AVNES
+182 AANES

-213 QWRDGM
+213 QWRDGV
-219 ALYNIIADGTTARE
+219 ALYDIIADGTTARE
-233 QPMTLITTT
+233 QPMVLITST

-251 DNKYEYAAKVIIGYD
+251 DNKYEYAEKVILGYD

-285 AREEWED
+285 SRDEWEK
-292 ERCWPKANPGLGTI
+292 EECWKKANPGLGTI

-313 DKKTDDLQLK
+313 DK
-323 VERAKQNPNDLSG
+323 VARAKQEPSLQRNL
-336 VLCKEFNIRETS
+336 LCKEFNIRETA
-348 GGSWLSFDDINNE
+348 GGSWLSFDDLNNE
-361 TLFDVAELRPR
+361 TLFDVRELKPR

-394 LPECSDIYV
+394 LPGCSNIYV
-403 IPMFWIPADLVE
+403 IPMFWIPENSVE
-415 RHINEDKVRYDIWID
+415 RHIRTDHIRYDIWIE
-430 KGWVRTCPGNRI
+430 KGWVRTCPGNKI
-442 NPDAV
+442 NPDV
-447 REWFLEVQSEYDIYL
+447 VWEWFVEIQEEYDIYL
-462 NLVGYDSWSAELWVN
+462 NIVGYDSWSAEMWAN
-477 EMKRSFGDST
+477 KMKQTFGEKT
-487 MRPVIQGKKT
+487 MHPVIQGKKT

-502 KMLAKDLQAHKII
+502 KMLAKDFEAHRII
-515 YNNNGVLK
+515 YNNNGLLK
-523 WCMANTCVDE
+523 WCIANTSVDE
-533 DRNGNIQPI
+533 DKNGNIQPI
-542 KSRKPTQ
+542 KNRRPTQ

-565 DNLNDYLS
+565 DNLDDYLS

>member
-1 MVRYPKDYS
+1 MFLVKYPEDYS
-10 PIMEYYSQIKGGK
+10 PILEYYERIKSGAE
-23 VTVSRKV
+23 VVSRKIARV
-30 QRIYQKLTEDL
+30 YRKLAEDL
-41 SGSTGADGTMYH
+41 NGSIGADGTVYH
-53 YSPSRANHILE
+53 YSHSRANHILE

-93 AMFGFIDDE
+93 AMFGFIDNE
-102 GRRRYREVVLI
+102 GRRRYREIILI

-120 SLISSI
+120 SLIGSI

-162 VNKSPELRKL
+162 VNKSPELRRI

-182 AVNES
+182 AANES

-213 QWRDGM
+213 QWRDGV
-219 ALYNIIADGTTARE
+219 ALYDIIADGTTARE
-233 QPMTLITTT
+233 QPMVLITST

-251 DNKYEYAAKVIIGYD
+251 DNKYEYAEKVILGYD

-285 AREEWED
+285 SREEWEK
-292 ERCWPKANPGLGTI
+292 EECWKKANPGLGTI

-313 DKKTDDLQLK
+313 DK
-323 VERAKQNPNDLSG
+323 VARAKQEPSLQRNL
-336 VLCKEFNIRETS
+336 LCKEFNIRETA
-348 GGSWLSFDDINNE
+348 GGSWLSFDDLNNE
-361 TLFDVAELRPR
+361 TLFDVRELKPR

-394 LPECSDIYV
+394 LPGCSDIYV
-403 IPMFWIPADLVE
+403 IPMFWIPENSVE
-415 RHINEDKVRYDIWID
+415 RHIRTDHIRYDIWIE
-430 KGWVRTCPGNRI
+430 KGWVRTCPGNKI
-442 NPDAV
+442 NPDV
-447 REWFLEVQSEYDIYL
+447 VWEWFVEIQEEYDIYL
-462 NLVGYDSWSAELWVN
+462 NIVGYDSWSAEMWAN
-477 EMKRSFGDST
+477 KMKQTFGDKT
-487 MRPVIQGKKT
+487 MHPVIQGKKT

-502 KMLAKDLQAHKII
+502 KMLAKDFEAHRII
-515 YNNNGVLK
+515 YNNNGLLK
-523 WCMANTCVDE
+523 WCIANTSVDE
-533 DRNGNIQPI
+533 DKNGNIQPI
-542 KSRKPTQ
+542 KNRRPTQ

-565 DNLNDYLS
+565 DNLDDYLS

>member
-1 MVRYPKDYS
+1 MVKYPEDYN
-10 PIMEYYSQIKGGK
+10 PILEYYERIKSGDE
-23 VTVSRKV
+23 VVSRKIARV
-30 QRIYQKLTEDL
+30 YRKLAEDL
-41 SGSTGADGTMYH
+41 NGSVGADGTVYH
-53 YSPSRANHILE
+53 YSHSRANHILE

-102 GRRRYREVVLI
+102 GRRRYREIILI

-120 SLISSI
+120 SLIGSI

-162 VNKSPELRKL
+162 VNKSPELRRI

-182 AVNES
+182 AANES

-213 QWRDGM
+213 QWRDGV
-219 ALYNIIADGTTARE
+219 ALYDIIADGTTARE
-233 QPMTLITTT
+233 QPMVLITST

-251 DNKYEYAAKVIIGYD
+251 DNKYEYAEKVILGYD

-285 AREEWED
+285 SREEWEK
-292 ERCWPKANPGLGTI
+292 EECWKKANPGLGTI

-313 DKKTDDLQLK
+313 DK
-323 VERAKQNPNDLSG
+323 VARAKQEPSLQRNL
-336 VLCKEFNIRETS
+336 LCKEFNIRETA
-348 GGSWLSFDDINNE
+348 GGSWLSFDDLNNE
-361 TLFDVAELRPR
+361 TLFDVRELKPR

-394 LPECSDIYV
+394 LPGCSDIYV
-403 IPMFWIPADLVE
+403 IPMFWIPENSVE
-415 RHINEDKVRYDIWID
+415 RHIRTDHIRYDIWIE
-430 KGWVRTCPGNRI
+430 KGWVRTCPGNKI
-442 NPDAV
+442 NPDVV
-447 REWFLEVQSEYDIYL
+447 REWFVEIQEEYDIYL
-462 NLVGYDSWSAELWVN
+462 NIVGYDSWSAEMWAN
-477 EMKRSFGDST
+477 KMKQTFGEKT
-487 MRPVIQGKKT
+487 MHPVIQGKKT

-502 KMLAKDLQAHKII
+502 KMLAKDFEAHRII
-515 YNNNGVLK
+515 YNNNGLLK
-523 WCMANTCVDE
+523 WCIANTSVDE
-533 DRNGNIQPI
+533 DKNGNIQPI
-542 KSRKPTQ
+542 KNRRPTQ

-565 DNLNDYLS
+565 DNLDEYLS

>member
-1 MVRYPKDYS
+1 MFLVKYPEDYS
-10 PIMEYYSQIKGGK
+10 PILEYYEWIKSGEE
-23 VTVSRKV
+23 VVSRKIARV
-30 QRIYQKLTEDL
+30 YRKLAEDL
-41 SGSTGADGTMYH
+41 SGSVGADGTVYH
-53 YSPSRANHILE
+53 YSHSRANHILE

-102 GRRRYREVVLI
+102 GRRRYREVILI

-120 SLISSI
+120 SLIGSI

-162 VNKSPELRKL
+162 VNKSPELRHI

-182 AVNES
+182 AANES

-213 QWRDGM
+213 QWRDGV
-219 ALYNIIADGTTARE
+219 ALYDIIADGTTARE
-233 QPMTLITTT
+233 QPMVLITST

-251 DNKYEYAAKVIIGYD
+251 DNKYEYAEKVILGYD

-285 AREEWED
+285 SREEWEK
-292 ERCWPKANPGLGTI
+292 EECWKKANPGLGTI

-313 DKKTDDLQLK
+313 DK
-323 VERAKQNPNDLSG
+323 VARAKQEPSLQRNL
-336 VLCKEFNIRETS
+336 LCKEFNIRETA
-348 GGSWLSFDDINNE
+348 GGSWLSFDDLNNE
-361 TLFDVAELRPR
+361 TLFDVRELKPR

-394 LPECSDIYV
+394 LPESPDIYV
-403 IPMFWIPADLVE
+403 IPMFWIPENSVE
-415 RHINEDKVRYDIWID
+415 RHIRTDKIRYDIWIE
-430 KGWVRTCPGNRI
+430 KGWVRTCPGNKI
-442 NPDAV
+442 NPDV
-447 REWFLEVQSEYDIYL
+447 VWEWFVEIQEEYDIYL
-462 NLVGYDSWSAELWVN
+462 NIVGYDSWSAEMWAN
-477 EMKRSFGDST
+477 KMKQTFGEKT
-487 MRPVIQGKKT
+487 MHPVIQGKKT

-502 KMLAKDLQAHKII
+502 KMLAKDFEAHRII
-515 YNNNGVLK
+515 YNNNGLLK
-523 WCMANTCVDE
+523 WCIANTSVDE
-533 DRNGNIQPI
+533 DKNGNIQPI
-542 KSRKPTQ
+542 KNRRATQ

-565 DNLNDYLS
+565 DNLDDYLS